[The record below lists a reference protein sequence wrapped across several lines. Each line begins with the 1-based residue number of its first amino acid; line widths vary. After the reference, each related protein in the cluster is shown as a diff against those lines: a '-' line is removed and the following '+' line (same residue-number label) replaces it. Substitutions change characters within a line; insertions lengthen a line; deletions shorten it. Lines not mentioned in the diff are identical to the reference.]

1 LSEDSCEIRV
11 EDLEANVEIAFV
23 KIVAYVP
30 SNFIILS
37 SFLEMKR
44 KSQGCPLLACSDH
57 TKDQIFFKDI
67 SYLDDGVE
75 ESEYVDKSFER
86 WM

>member
-1 LSEDSCEIRV
+1 
-11 EDLEANVEIAFV
+11 
-23 KIVAYVP
+23 
-30 SNFIILS
+30 
-37 SFLEMKR
+37 MKR

-86 WM
+86 WMWTAIQGVVRQFEVRTQQIQLETIRWLSYN